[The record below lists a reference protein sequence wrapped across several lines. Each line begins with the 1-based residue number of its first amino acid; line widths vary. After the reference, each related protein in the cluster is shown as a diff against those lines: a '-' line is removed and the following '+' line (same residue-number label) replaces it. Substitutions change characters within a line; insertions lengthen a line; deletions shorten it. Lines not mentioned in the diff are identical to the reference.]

1 MKIQKGKIAIALLVL
16 VLVFPAGKMVGS
28 MLEERAMN
36 RCTASPPGDPQGLMD
51 AEASVD
57 LNWETLSWACEREYT
72 NEQGEKNGLAS
83 RVSFPLIP

>member
-1 MKIQKGKIAIALLVL
+1 MKIQKGKIAIALLAL

-28 MLEERAMN
+28 MLEERAVN
-36 RCTASPPGDPQGLMD
+36 RCTSTP
-51 AEASVD
+51 VD
-57 LNWETLSWACEREYT
+57 SANFLAYVDFNWSAMSWSCQREYT

>member
-1 MKIQKGKIAIALLVL
+1 MKIQKGKIAIALLAL
-16 VLVFPAGKMVGS
+16 VLVFPAGKMVGG

-36 RCTASPPGDPQGLMD
+36 LCTATPGDSPDFSALVELDWSTM
-51 AEASVD
+51 
-57 LNWETLSWACEREYT
+57 SWACEREYT